1 MFMATGHLNNVEGFI
16 KAITSYGG
24 EDYPQFEEWYT
35 PQNAIRFQ
43 AWLKDQPKVSGRTLY
58 RGYTFDKRYF
68 QDANFFVGGFV
79 GVDALTQESMPSFTP
94 SILRAA
100 RYVNEYG
107 EVGLDDVVRVV
118 FIIRTNGKAFVD
130 IASFSHYPEEEEH
143 KCTDDVLLKVK
154 RIAWPVGVTQ
164 IELEEV

>member
-1 MFMATGHLNNVEGFI
+1 MENVEGFI

-24 EDYPQFEEWYT
+24 EDYLQFEEWYT

-79 GVDALTQESMPSFTP
+79 GGDGLSSSITP
-94 SILRAA
+94 TP
-100 RYVNEYG
+100 
-107 EVGLDDVVRVV
+107 VVSQTRL
-118 FIIRTNGKAFVD
+118 I
-130 IASFSHYPEEEEH
+130 S
-143 KCTDDVLLKVK
+143 
-154 RIAWPVGVTQ
+154 
-164 IELEEV
+164 